1 MKILWVSNILLPDL
15 ATKLNIKCSVGGGWM
30 SSLANEIKDQV
41 KLGVFS
47 LYKNQCHYE
56 INGVEYF
63 TSPVVEKKYWLN
75 LLSVFNPD
83 IIHIHGTEYPHTLL
97 IQQYSNNVPC
107 IASIQGLVSVYAR
120 YALGGLTFRE
130 IYRYFTL
137 KDVMKNSSPI
147 AIRNQLRNNGR
158 SEIKLIKALQYVI
171 GRTSWDFSHVK
182 AIKPYIHYFKCNECI
197 RDEFYIGKWEY
208 SKVVPHTIF
217 CSNANVPLKGIH
229 QVVKAMNIVK
239 QKFPNVKLRI
249 AGKNILGKLSHKDV
263 LRLSGYD
270 NYLRHIITSYGL
282 QDNILFLGSLSAVQM
297 KEEFLRTN
305 VFVLPS
311 AIENSSNT
319 LGEAQLLGTPVIA
332 SYVGGNMDMMPFPLN
347 KLMYRFEEF
356 EVLAQRI
363 IEVFEQDDWEDYTA
377 TSQHVARIRHDKN
390 AIVRDIL
397 NIYSKIYNND

>member
-1 MKILWVSNILLPDL
+1 MKILWVSNVLLPDL

-47 LYKNQCHYE
+47 LYKNRCHYE

-63 TSPVVEKKYWLN
+63 TSPVVEEKYWLN

-97 IQQYSNNVPC
+97 IQQYSKEIPC

-130 IYRYFTL
+130 IYRCFTL
-137 KDVMKNSSPI
+137 KDIVKNSSPI
-147 AIRNQLRNNGR
+147 AIRNRLRNNGK
-158 SEIKLIKALQYVI
+158 SEIKLIKLLNYVI
-171 GRTSWDFSHVK
+171 GRTDWDFSHVK
-182 AIKPYIHYFKCNECI
+182 AINPHVHYFKCNECI

-208 SKVVPHTIF
+208 SEMKPHTIF

-229 QVVKAMNIVK
+229 QVVKAITIVK
-239 QKFPNVKLRI
+239 QCFPDVQLRI
-249 AGKNILGKLSHKDV
+249 AGKNILGKLSYKDI

-270 NYLRHIITSYGL
+270 NYLRRMIISYGL
-282 QDNILFLGSLSAVQM
+282 QDNVLFLGSLSAEQM
-297 KEEFLRTN
+297 REEFLKTN

-332 SYVGGNMDMMPFPLN
+332 SYVGGNMDMMPSPLN
-347 KLMYRFEEF
+347 KLMYRFEEV
-356 EVLAQRI
+356 EVLAQLI
-363 IEVFEQDDWEDYTA
+363 MEVFEQDNWENYTA
-377 TSQHVARIRHDKN
+377 CSQRVARMRHDKK
-390 AIVRDIL
+390 IIGFDIL
-397 NIYSKIYNND
+397 SIYNKIYNND

>member
-1 MKILWVSNILLPDL
+1 MRILWVSNILLPDL
-15 ATKLNIKCSVGGGWM
+15 ATRLNIKCSTGGGWL
-30 SSLANEIKDQV
+30 SSLVNEIKGQV

-47 LYKNQCHYE
+47 LYKNRCHYE

-63 TSPVVEKKYWLN
+63 TSPVVDGKYWLN
-75 LLSVFNPD
+75 LLSEFNPD
-83 IIHIHGTEYPHTLL
+83 IIHLHGTEYPHTLL
-97 IQQYSNNVPC
+97 IKQKSNNIPC
-107 IASIQGLVSVYAR
+107 IASIQGLVSVCAR
-120 YALGGLTFRE
+120 YALGGLKLQD
-130 IYRYFTL
+130 IYRSFTI
-137 KDVMKNSSPI
+137 KDMLRSSSPI
-147 AIRNQLRNNGR
+147 EVYKRLKNNGN
-158 SEIKLIKALQYVI
+158 SEKQLIKELKYVI
-171 GRTSWDFSHVK
+171 GRTYWDYSHVK
-182 AIKPYIHYFKCNECI
+182 AINPHIHYFKCNECL
-197 RDEFYIGKWEY
+197 RDVFYTGQWDY
-208 SKVVPHTIF
+208 SNMVPYTIF
-217 CSNANVPLKGIH
+217 CSNSSVAFKGIH

-239 QKFPNVKLRI
+239 RKFPNVKLRI

-270 NYLRHIITSYGL
+270 NYLRHIIISYGL

-377 TSQHVARIRHDKN
+377 TSQRVARIRHDKN

-397 NIYSKIYNND
+397 NIYSKICNND